1 MGHGLRAMDVTTI
14 RYNGPRVFPAHIG
27 RIFRLTEV
35 GRIGDDGKRK
45 IGPYYDYE
53 VAYGEWVQDQ
63 GAALIC
69 REAALFPNAAECDYG
84 PNEISFLLS
93 ASLART
99 DSMTLN
105 AVLIKP
111 APAAAG
117 GENPL
122 RALIGRR

>member
-14 RYNGPRVFPAHIG
+14 RYNDPRVFPAYIG

-69 REAALFPNAAECDYG
+69 REAALFPNAAQ
-84 PNEISFLLS
+84 S
-93 ASLART
+93 AITALMRSHFCFQPLWR
-99 DSMTLN
+99 
-105 AVLIKP
+105 VLIQ
-111 APAAAG
+111 
-117 GENPL
+117 
-122 RALIGRR
+122 